1 MAREEVKMTL
11 KNGEELLGYAWTVEK
26 PIANVVI
33 LTGMEEHSLRYEDF
47 ASFLNKNGYNVYC
60 LDHYGQGENADTPEK
75 LGVWP
80 VSGFSKTVKNTD
92 ELVTKLRVSVLP
104 TYLFGHSMGS
114 FIVQD
119 YIQRYTDHIN
129 KVIICGTNGPDR
141 LMVGIGYFLSRLI
154 VNKRNGEKPSKFLRS
169 LMLDPYTAAIKN
181 HKTKTDW
188 LSYDEENV
196 RRYNED
202 PKCGFLYES
211 KKSFYRE
218 FLKGLNRLH
227 KPKFMK
233 KIRKDMSVLLIS
245 GAEDP
250 VGHNG
255 KGVLKLSKLYKKLGI
270 EDVQTIIYPHMRHEI
285 LNETEHEKV
294 YADILKF
301 LQEEHIK
308 AEAMIK

>member
-1 MAREEVKMTL
+1 MARDKVKLTL
-11 KNGEELLGYAWTVEK
+11 KNGEELFGHSWAIER

-33 LTGMEEHSLRYEDF
+33 LTGMEEHSLRYDHF
-47 ASFLNKNGYNVYC
+47 ANFLNENGYNVYC
-60 LDHYGQGENADTPEK
+60 IDHYGQGENANELEE

-92 ELVTKLRVSVLP
+92 ELVEKLRVSVLP

-119 YIQRYTDHIN
+119 YIQRYTEHVN
-129 KVIICGTNGPDR
+129 KVILSGTNGPNR
-141 LMVGIGYFLSRLI
+141 LMIAIGFFLSRLI
-154 VNKRNGEKPSKFLRS
+154 VNKKNRKKPSKFLRN
-169 LMLDPYTAAIKN
+169 LMLGPYTASVKN

-188 LSYDEENV
+188 LSVNEENV

-202 PKCGFLYES
+202 PKCGFLYEF

-227 KPKFMK
+227 KPKFMR
-233 KIRKDMSVLLIS
+233 KIRQDMSILLVA

-250 VGHNG
+250 VGNSS
-255 KGVLKLSKLYKKLGI
+255 KGVLKLAKLYKRLGI
-270 EDVQTIIYPHMRHEI
+270 KDVQTIIYPNMRHEI
-285 LNETEHEKV
+285 LNETNNKQV
-294 YADILKF
+294 YQDILNF
-301 LQEEHIK
+301 LKAEHAK